1 VITFI
6 YCSHGNR
13 RLYKLT
19 SLVISSLNK
28 ACIRK
33 GTNVRERYFPV
44 NLLKLLFRTSTIST
58 ETQLGIIII
67 QVKNK
72 HTFLAYTVVFSL
84 TRVQMGLLH
93 LHVGQGRPKRH
104 HSTTTVCQEMTEVK
118 IFLLHWTLDL
128 S

>member
-1 VITFI
+1 MISFI

-19 SLVISSLNK
+19 SLVISFLNK

-33 GTNVRERYFPV
+33 GTNVSERYFPV
-44 NLLKLLFRTSTIST
+44 NLLKLLFRTSTISI

-67 QVKNK
+67 RAHIFRGYCGFFPHKGSNGPMVK
-72 HTFLAYTVVFSL
+72 
-84 TRVQMGLLH
+84 
-93 LHVGQGRPKRH
+93 GQAKPKRH